1 LNRKKKFFSLI
12 AGLSLASLTFG
23 VGNTEAASYTIQKN
37 DSLWSIAQKY
47 GTTVNELRR
56 TNNLTGT
63 IIYPNQVLEVT
74 SNSTVI
80 AASTTVTSTSYTIKA
95 GDTLSSIARKFNVS
109 VDNLMS
115 WNNLNS
121 SLIYAGDT
129 IKVNGS
135 SNQNFVANSS
145 TSTANI
151 QPTPLVGYD
160 VNKVVSVAKSLIGTP
175 YAWGGTTPSG
185 FDCSGFV
192 YYVLKQAGM
201 DINRLTAEG
210 YYNRSYN
217 VDKPATGDLIFFE
230 NTYKSGISDVGIY
243 LGNNE
248 FISASSNGVS
258 IKNLSNS
265 YWKSHFN
272 SIKRLK

>member
-1 LNRKKKFFSLI
+1 M
-12 AGLSLASLTFG
+12 SLASLTFG